1 MKSILQ
7 NEKRCYVCGLY
18 SPVEVHHIYMGNP
31 NRRISEENGFKVW
44 LCAEHHR
51 GTIGVH
57 GKYGHSLD
65 TRLKQECEKKYILQG
80 NTIEDFIRLIGK
92 NYLD

>member
-1 MKSILQ
+1 MDSIMQ
-7 NEKRCYVCGLY
+7 NKKRCYVCGLY
-18 SPVEVHHIYMGNP
+18 APVEEHHIFFGNH

-57 GKYGHSLD
+57 GKLGHVLD
-65 TRLKQECEKKYILQG
+65 IKLKQECEKKYLNQG
-80 NTIEDFIRLIGK
+80 HTVQDFIKLIGK
-92 NYLD
+92 NYL